1 MVPNDG
7 KFFFMNDALKSA
19 SAAFDPLVKGK

>member
-7 KFFFMNDALKSA
+7 KFFFTNDVLKSA
-19 SAAFDPLVKGK
+19 SAALDPLVKGK